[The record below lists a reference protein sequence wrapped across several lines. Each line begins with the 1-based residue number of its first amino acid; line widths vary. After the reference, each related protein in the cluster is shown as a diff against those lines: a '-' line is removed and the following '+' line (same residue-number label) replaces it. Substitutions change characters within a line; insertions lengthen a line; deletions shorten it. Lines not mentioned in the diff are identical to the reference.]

1 VGIIGAARKVLARLP
16 LLVVSSQAVTPDCLV
31 LARNTGQVRTGGGRA
46 VLRARLA
53 KGRKKIVVYTQR
65 ENQDG

>member
-1 VGIIGAARKVLARLP
+1 VQETLGKCEQ
-16 LLVVSSQAVTPDCLV
+16 VVA
-31 LARNTGQVRTGGGRA
+31 GQCWLTA
-46 VLRARLA
+46 KLA